1 VRTETICITLLPV
14 KHRVPRACRAS
25 TLEKKA
31 YRHLSRF
38 ANVVGQSHGRQM
50 KSDVRAGWRKDLKT
64 FHSKT
69 IDAPSWLWKSVVDLV
84 GIHEASYLE
93 HCRKFALSEAA
104 SLKF

>member
-1 VRTETICITLLPV
+1 
-14 KHRVPRACRAS
+14 
-25 TLEKKA
+25 
-31 YRHLSRF
+31 
-38 ANVVGQSHGRQM
+38 M

-93 HCRKFALSEAA
+93 HCRKFALSHPDTP
-104 SLKF
+104 KF